1 MLDKPWLL
9 LTNSFYF
16 ISYFLVSHSF
26 CKVLVYESIL
36 SVGLLEA
43 ICVRQNSSAW
53 GSGLDVLD
61 NTSDLHTIKLYDLV
75 A

>member
-9 LTNSFYF
+9 LTKGFYF

-26 CKVLVYESIL
+26 HKVLVYEPIL
-36 SVGLLEA
+36 SLGLLEA
-43 ICVRQNSSAW
+43 VCVKQNGSVW
-53 GSGLDVLD
+53 GSGLGVLE
-61 NTSDLHTIKLYDLV
+61 NTSDLHTIKLDEPV